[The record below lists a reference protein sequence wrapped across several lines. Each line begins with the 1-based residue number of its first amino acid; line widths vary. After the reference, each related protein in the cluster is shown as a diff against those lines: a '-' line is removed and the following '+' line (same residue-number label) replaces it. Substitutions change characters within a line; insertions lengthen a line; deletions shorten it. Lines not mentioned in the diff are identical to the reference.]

1 MSNGF
6 TGINAFG
13 NLTKIN
19 YKELIEKYDAD
30 KNGEL
35 STKELQTALKEE
47 NITDKIEI
55 STIDTN
61 ADNKID
67 ESEMAI
73 YEQKYLMQQTVNDM
87 AKTITQDFS
96 GDKSKYL
103 ETVTTDLKNYITD
116 YANQYLKDHPND
128 ISGMAE
134 AFKEA
139 LPAKYEAIKKEV
151 LANDPSTFKSKALNN
166 VLAKLNPACS
176 PAVDGTTPKG
186 ISDTAQKKIGQA
198 LEKEMNAYIKAHP
211 ECTQSE
217 LEEHLNKFL
226 NETDAKKME
235 SAVNTFNTQAGA
247 FNNYIDADELTQLK
261 DYVKEF
267 LTEALNN
274 GVTVKLGGKNI
285 ATSAAIT
292 SALKGYTDGETL
304 LQAMQEAIAGLS
316 TVSLKDQIIAADEAE
331 QAKKANE
338 NFKNIKGEA
347 YKVDAS
353 VIDYSGVSG
362 YYDNSKIITK
372 GKSGH
377 NEHIRDDARARIE
390 NGNLKAQMKAQIT
403 SMLEKNGISADK
415 IDNIFENVYN
425 EALNETL
432 NGIGSTKINHK
443 WLNKKKKYASNVGMQ
458 EIVTNFINTFNTK
471 IAAAIDEMN
480 KSDSDF
486 DTIDLDFTQAG
497 KVQTGEEGTEGEAV
511 TDDNGNDL
519 SALYASGKSVTT
531 FKKGADY
538 YDSIADKMIERMKSQ
553 MLTKAKNM
561 CTANGVKFD
570 ESVFNTIFNNA
581 KETAKKAGVSG
592 VHSNGAKYG
601 GATKAGAI
609 GGAAGVVAAGGVG
622 LAMTGTMATAI
633 AAATG
638 PIGWALGGVA
648 LLGAGLSKLIGSSTH
663 SSSTLNTRTLL
674 DTFAEQFKTNYTNW
688 VEKQKTEDKK

>member
-47 NITDKIEI
+47 NITDTIDI

-61 ADNKID
+61 NDNKID

-73 YEQKYLMQQTVNDM
+73 YEQKYQMQQAVNDM

-116 YANQYLKDHPND
+116 FANQYLKDHPND
-128 ISGMAE
+128 VSGTGMAE

-139 LPAKYEAIKKEV
+139 LPVKYDDIKKVV
-151 LANDPSTFKSKALNN
+151 LANDPSTFKSAVLDN
-166 VLAKLNPACS
+166 VLAELNPAYS

-211 ECTQSE
+211 ECTESE
-217 LEEHLNKFL
+217 LKEHLNKFL

-247 FNNYIDADELTQLK
+247 FGNYIDADELTQLK

-285 ATSAAIT
+285 ATAAAIT
-292 SALKGYTDGETL
+292 SALKGYTDGEKL
-304 LQAMQEAIAGLS
+304 LKAMQEAIAGLS

-353 VIDYSGVSG
+353 VIDYSGISG
-362 YYDNSKIITK
+362 YFDNSKLTTK

-390 NGNLKAQMKAQIT
+390 NSNLKAQMKAQIT

-415 IDNIFENVYN
+415 IDNVFENVYN
-425 EALNETL
+425 DALNETL
-432 NGIGSTKINHK
+432 NGIGSTKTNHK
-443 WLNKKKKYASNVGMQ
+443 WLNKKKTYASNVGMQ

-497 KVQTGEEGTEGEAV
+497 KVQAGEEGTEGEAV
-511 TDDNGNDL
+511 TDDNGHDL

-531 FKKGADY
+531 RGKGADY
-538 YDSIADKMIERMKSQ
+538 YDSIADNMIERMKSQ
-553 MLTKAKNM
+553 MLTKAKAM

-570 ESVFNTIFNNA
+570 ESVFTTMFNNA
-581 KETAKKAGVSG
+581 KASAKKAGVSG
-592 VHSNGAKYG
+592 ESIIYG
-601 GATKAGAI
+601 YPSFK
-609 GGAAGVVAAGGVG
+609 
-622 LAMTGTMATAI
+622 
-633 AAATG
+633 
-638 PIGWALGGVA
+638 PF
-648 LLGAGLSKLIGSSTH
+648 SRSTID
-663 SSSTLNTRTLL
+663 TRTLL
-674 DTFAEQFKTNYTNW
+674 DTFLEQFKTNYTDW
-688 VEKQKTEDKK
+688 VEKQKTENKK

>member
-47 NITDKIEI
+47 NITDTIDI

-61 ADNKID
+61 NDNKID

-73 YEQKYLMQQTVNDM
+73 YEQKYQMQQAVNDM

-116 YANQYLKDHPND
+116 FANQYLKDHPND
-128 ISGMAE
+128 VSGTGMAE

-139 LPAKYEAIKKEV
+139 LPVKYDDIKKVV
-151 LANDPSTFKSKALNN
+151 LANDPSTFKSAVLDN
-166 VLAKLNPACS
+166 VLAELNPAYS

-211 ECTQSE
+211 ECTESE
-217 LEEHLNKFL
+217 LKEHLNNFL
-226 NETDAKKME
+226 NESDAKKME

-247 FNNYIDADELTQLK
+247 FGNYIDADELTQLK

-285 ATSAAIT
+285 ATAAAIT
-292 SALKGYTDGETL
+292 SALKGYTDGEKL

-353 VIDYSGVSG
+353 VIDYSGISG
-362 YYDNSKIITK
+362 YFDNSKLTTK

-390 NGNLKAQMKAQIT
+390 NSNLKAQMKAQIT

-425 EALNETL
+425 DALNETL
-432 NGIGSTKINHK
+432 NGIGSTKTNHR
-443 WLNKKKKYASNVGMQ
+443 LRNKKKTYASNVGMQ

-531 FKKGADY
+531 REKGANY
-538 YDSIADKMIERMKSQ
+538 YDSIADNMIERMKSQ
-553 MLTKAKNM
+553 MLTKAKAM

-570 ESVFNTIFNNA
+570 ESVFTTMFNNA

-592 VHSNGAKYG
+592 VGSSGMKYG
-601 GATKAGAI
+601 GL
-609 GGAAGVVAAGGVG
+609 AAGTAAGGV
-622 LAMTGTMATAI
+622 
-633 AAATG
+633 AACGVAALTG
-638 PIGWALGGVA
+638 PIGLITAGVGITLA
-648 LLGAGLSKLIGSSTH
+648 SIFGRGHH

>member
-13 NLTKIN
+13 NITKNN

-47 NITDKIEI
+47 NITDTIDI

-61 ADNKID
+61 NDNKID

-73 YEQKYLMQQTVNDM
+73 YEQKYQMQQAVNDM

-116 YANQYLKDHPND
+116 FANQYLKDHPND
-128 ISGMAE
+128 VSGTGMAE

-139 LPAKYEAIKKEV
+139 LPVKYDDIKKVV
-151 LANDPSTFKSKALNN
+151 LANDPSTFKSAVLDN
-166 VLAKLNPACS
+166 VLAELNPAYS

-211 ECTQSE
+211 ECTESE
-217 LEEHLNKFL
+217 LKEHLNKFL

-247 FNNYIDADELTQLK
+247 FGNYIDADELTQLK

-285 ATSAAIT
+285 ATAAAIT
-292 SALKGYTDGETL
+292 SALKGYTDGEKL
-304 LQAMQEAIAGLS
+304 LKAMQEAIAGLS

-353 VIDYSGVSG
+353 VIDYSGISG
-362 YYDNSKIITK
+362 YFDNSKLTTK

-390 NGNLKAQMKAQIT
+390 NSNLKAQMKAQIT

-415 IDNIFENVYN
+415 IDNVFENVYN
-425 EALNETL
+425 DALNETL
-432 NGIGSTKINHK
+432 NGIGSTKTNHK
-443 WLNKKKKYASNVGMQ
+443 WLNKKKTYASNVGMQ

-497 KVQTGEEGTEGEAV
+497 KVQAGEEGTEGEAV
-511 TDDNGNDL
+511 TDDNGHDL

-531 FKKGADY
+531 RGKGADY
-538 YDSIADKMIERMKSQ
+538 YDSIADNMIERMKSQ
-553 MLTKAKNM
+553 MLTKAKAM

-570 ESVFNTIFNNA
+570 ESVFTTMFNNA
-581 KETAKKAGVSG
+581 KASAKKAGVSG
-592 VHSNGAKYG
+592 ESIIYG
-601 GATKAGAI
+601 YPSFK
-609 GGAAGVVAAGGVG
+609 
-622 LAMTGTMATAI
+622 
-633 AAATG
+633 
-638 PIGWALGGVA
+638 PF
-648 LLGAGLSKLIGSSTH
+648 SRSTID
-663 SSSTLNTRTLL
+663 TRTLL
-674 DTFAEQFKTNYTNW
+674 DTFLEQFKTNYTDW
-688 VEKQKTEDKK
+688 VEKQKTENKK

>member
-73 YEQKYLMQQTVNDM
+73 YEQKYQMQQTVNDM

-103 ETVTTDLKNYITD
+103 ETVTTDLKNYITNF
-116 YANQYLKDHPND
+116 ANQYLEAHPND
-128 ISGMAE
+128 VSGMAE

-151 LANDPSTFKSKALNN
+151 LANDPSTFKSKALDN

-362 YYDNSKIITK
+362 YYDNSKITTK
-372 GKSGH
+372 GKSKH

-415 IDNIFENVYN
+415 IDNVFENVYN

-432 NGIGSTKINHK
+432 NGIGSTKTNHA
-443 WLNKKKKYASNVGMQ
+443 WLNKKKKYESNVGIQ

-497 KVQTGEEGTEGEAV
+497 KVQAGEEGTEGEAV

-531 FKKGADY
+531 REKGADY

-553 MLTKAKNM
+553 MLTKAKAM

-570 ESVFNTIFNNA
+570 ESVFTTMFNNA

-592 VHSNGAKYG
+592 VASNGMKYG
-601 GATKAGAI
+601 GLAAGTGTGAAIGAGA
-609 GGAAGVVAAGGVG
+609 AVPSG
-622 LAMTGTMATAI
+622 LI
-633 AAATG
+633 AAVVGGSAAG
-638 PIGWALGGVA
+638 PIGWGAGIVAALG
-648 LLGAGLSKLIGSSTH
+648 LGIAAIIGKGQH

-674 DTFAEQFKTNYTNW
+674 DTFLEQFKTNYTDW
-688 VEKQKTEDKK
+688 VEKQKTENKK

>member
-35 STKELQTALKEE
+35 STEELQTALKEE
-47 NITDKIEI
+47 NITDKIDI

-73 YEQKYLMQQTVNDM
+73 YEQKYQMQQAVNDM

-116 YANQYLKDHPND
+116 FANQYLKDHPND

-139 LPAKYEAIKKEV
+139 LPAKYDAIKKVV
-151 LANDPSTFKSKALNN
+151 LANDPSTFKSAVLDN
-166 VLAKLNPACS
+166 VLAELNPEYS
-176 PAVDGTTPKG
+176 PAVDGTTAKG
-186 ISDTAQKKIGQA
+186 ISDTAQKKIGQV

-247 FNNYIDADELTQLK
+247 FGNYIDADELTQLK

-285 ATSAAIT
+285 ATAAAIT

-362 YYDNSKIITK
+362 YYDNSKITTK

-377 NEHIRDDARARIE
+377 NENIRDDARARIE

-425 EALNETL
+425 DALNETL
-432 NGIGSTKINHK
+432 NGIGSTKTNHA
-443 WLNKKKKYASNVGMQ
+443 WLNKKKKYESNVGMQ

-497 KVQTGEEGTEGEAV
+497 KVQAGEEGTEGETV

-553 MLTKAKNM
+553 MLTKTKNM

-592 VHSNGAKYG
+592 VASNGMKYG
-601 GATKAGAI
+601 GLAAGTGAGAAI
-609 GGAAGVVAAGGVG
+609 GAGAAVPSG
-622 LAMTGTMATAI
+622 LI
-633 AAATG
+633 AAVVGGSAAG
-638 PIGWALGGVA
+638 PIGWGAGIVAALG
-648 LLGAGLSKLIGSSTH
+648 LGIAAIIGKGQH

-674 DTFAEQFKTNYTNW
+674 DTFLEQFKTNYTDW
-688 VEKQKTEDKK
+688 VEKQKTENKK

>member
-73 YEQKYLMQQTVNDM
+73 YEQKYQMQQTVNDM

-116 YANQYLKDHPND
+116 FANQYLKDHPND

-151 LANDPSTFKSKALNN
+151 LANNPSTFKSKALDN

-247 FNNYIDADELTQLK
+247 FGNYIDADELTQLK

-304 LQAMQEAIAGLS
+304 LQAMQEAIASLS

-347 YKVDAS
+347 YKIDAS
-353 VIDYSGVSG
+353 LIDYSKIDG
-362 YYDNSKIITK
+362 YVENKEQRTR
-372 GKSGH
+372 GKH
-377 NEHIRDDARARIE
+377 TQAYLKDRLIERNESTFT
-390 NGNLKAQMKAQIT
+390 NLKAQFKEQIT
-403 SMLEKNGISADK
+403 KMLQEKGINFDK
-415 IDNIFENVYN
+415 IETIFENVFN
-425 EALNETL
+425 TTKTEVCDSS
-432 NGIGSTKINHK
+432 ISTR
-443 WLNKKKKYASNVGMQ
+443 NKTAFRSGYAKFNTKDLVD
-458 EIVTNFINTFNTK
+458 NFINTFNDNISK
-471 IAAAIDEMN
+471 AIEEINEFDN
-480 KSDSDF
+480 DF

-497 KVQTGEEGTEGEAV
+497 KVQAGEEGTEGEAV

-531 FKKGADY
+531 LKKGANY
-538 YDSIADKMIERMKSQ
+538 YDSIADNMIERMKSQ
-553 MLTKAKNM
+553 MLTKAKAM
-561 CTANGVKFD
+561 CTANGIAFD
-570 ESVFNTIFNNA
+570 ESVFTTMFNNA
-581 KETAKKAGVSG
+581 KASAKKAGVSG
-592 VHSNGAKYG
+592 EQLIVPGFFTS
-601 GATKAGAI
+601 
-609 GGAAGVVAAGGVG
+609 
-622 LAMTGTMATAI
+622 
-633 AAATG
+633 
-638 PIGWALGGVA
+638 
-648 LLGAGLSKLIGSSTH
+648 SK
-663 SSSTLNTRTLL
+663 LNTRTLL
-674 DTFAEQFKTNYTNW
+674 DTFVEQFKTNYTDW
-688 VEKQKTEDKK
+688 VKKQKTENK

>member
-47 NITDKIEI
+47 NITDTIDI

-61 ADNKID
+61 NDNKID

-73 YEQKYLMQQTVNDM
+73 YEQKYQMQQAVNDM

-116 YANQYLKDHPND
+116 FANQYLKDHPND
-128 ISGMAE
+128 VSGTGMAE

-139 LPAKYEAIKKEV
+139 LPVKYDDIKKVV
-151 LANDPSTFKSKALNN
+151 LANDPSTFKSAVLDN
-166 VLAKLNPACS
+166 VLAELNPAYS

-211 ECTQSE
+211 ECTESE
-217 LEEHLNKFL
+217 LKEHLNKFL

-247 FNNYIDADELTQLK
+247 FGNYIDADELTQLK

-285 ATSAAIT
+285 ATAAAIT
-292 SALKGYTDGETL
+292 SALKGYTDGEKL
-304 LQAMQEAIAGLS
+304 LKAMQEAIAGLS

-353 VIDYSGVSG
+353 VIDYSGISG
-362 YYDNSKIITK
+362 YFDNSKLTTK

-390 NGNLKAQMKAQIT
+390 NSNLKAQMKAQIT

-415 IDNIFENVYN
+415 IDNVFENVYN
-425 EALNETL
+425 DALNETL
-432 NGIGSTKINHK
+432 NGIGSTKTNHK
-443 WLNKKKKYASNVGMQ
+443 WLNKKKTYASNVGMQ

-497 KVQTGEEGTEGEAV
+497 KVQAGH
-511 TDDNGNDL
+511 DL

-531 FKKGADY
+531 RGKGADY
-538 YDSIADKMIERMKSQ
+538 YDSIADNMIERMKSQ
-553 MLTKAKNM
+553 MLTKAKAM

-570 ESVFNTIFNNA
+570 ESVFTTMFNNA
-581 KETAKKAGVSG
+581 KASAKKAGVSG
-592 VHSNGAKYG
+592 ESIIYG
-601 GATKAGAI
+601 YPSFK
-609 GGAAGVVAAGGVG
+609 
-622 LAMTGTMATAI
+622 
-633 AAATG
+633 
-638 PIGWALGGVA
+638 PF
-648 LLGAGLSKLIGSSTH
+648 SRSTID
-663 SSSTLNTRTLL
+663 TRTLL
-674 DTFAEQFKTNYTNW
+674 DTFLEQFKTNYTDW
-688 VEKQKTEDKK
+688 VEKQKTENKK

>member
-47 NITDKIEI
+47 NITDTIDI

-61 ADNKID
+61 NDNKID

-73 YEQKYLMQQTVNDM
+73 YEQKYQMQQAVNDM

-116 YANQYLKDHPND
+116 FANQYLKDHPND
-128 ISGMAE
+128 VSGTGMAE

-139 LPAKYEAIKKEV
+139 LPVKYDDIKKVV
-151 LANDPSTFKSKALNN
+151 LANDPSTFKSAVLDN
-166 VLAKLNPACS
+166 VLAELNPAYS

-211 ECTQSE
+211 ECTESE
-217 LEEHLNKFL
+217 LKEHLSNFL
-226 NETDAKKME
+226 NESDAKKME

-247 FNNYIDADELTQLK
+247 FGNYIDADELTQLK

-285 ATSAAIT
+285 ATTAAIT

-304 LQAMQEAIAGLS
+304 LKAMQEAIAGLS

-353 VIDYSGVSG
+353 LIDYSEIDGYVENKEQRTSG
-362 YYDNSKIITK
+362 KHTQSYLKDRLIER
-372 GKSGH
+372 
-377 NEHIRDDARARIE
+377 NESTFT
-390 NGNLKAQMKAQIT
+390 NLKAQFKEQIT
-403 SMLEKNGISADK
+403 KMLQEKGVNFDK
-415 IDNIFENVYN
+415 IETIFENVFN
-425 EALNETL
+425 TTKTEVCDSS
-432 NGIGSTKINHK
+432 ISTRHK
-443 WLNKKKKYASNVGMQ
+443 TAFRSGYAKFNTKDLVD
-458 EIVTNFINTFNTK
+458 NFINTFNDNISK
-471 IAAAIDEMN
+471 AIEEMN

-497 KVQTGEEGTEGEAV
+497 KVQAGEEGTEGEAV
-511 TDDNGNDL
+511 TDDNGHDL

-531 FKKGADY
+531 RKKGADY

-553 MLTKAKNM
+553 MLTKAKAM
-561 CTANGVKFD
+561 CTANGIAFD
-570 ESVFNTIFNNA
+570 ESVFTTMFNNA
-581 KETAKKAGVSG
+581 KASAKKAGVSG
-592 VHSNGAKYG
+592 VGSSGMKCSGLASGTAAGAAIGTGTAAVLGTSIGG
-601 GATKAGAI
+601 GAGI
-609 GGAAGVVAAGGVG
+609 VAALG
-622 LAMTGTMATAI
+622 LGI
-633 AAATG
+633 AALTG
-638 PIGWALGGVA
+638 RGH
-648 LLGAGLSKLIGSSTH
+648 H

-674 DTFAEQFKTNYTNW
+674 DTFVEQFKTNYTDW

>member
-47 NITDKIEI
+47 NITDTIDI

-61 ADNKID
+61 NDNKID

-73 YEQKYLMQQTVNDM
+73 YEQKYQMQQAVNDM

-116 YANQYLKDHPND
+116 FANQYLKDHPND
-128 ISGMAE
+128 VSGTGMAE

-139 LPAKYEAIKKEV
+139 LPVKYDDIKKVV
-151 LANDPSTFKSKALNN
+151 LANDPSTFKSAVLDN
-166 VLAKLNPACS
+166 VLAELNPAYS

-211 ECTQSE
+211 ECTESE
-217 LEEHLNKFL
+217 LKEHLNKFL

-247 FNNYIDADELTQLK
+247 FGNYIDADELTQLK

-285 ATSAAIT
+285 ATAAAIT
-292 SALKGYTDGETL
+292 SALKGYTDGEKL
-304 LQAMQEAIAGLS
+304 LKAMQEAIAGLS

-353 VIDYSGVSG
+353 VIDYSGISG
-362 YYDNSKIITK
+362 YFDNSKLTTK

-390 NGNLKAQMKAQIT
+390 NSNLKAQMKAQIT

-415 IDNIFENVYN
+415 IDNVFENVYN

-432 NGIGSTKINHK
+432 NGIGSTKTNHK
-443 WLNKKKKYASNVGMQ
+443 WLNKKKTYESKVGMQ

-471 IAAAIDEMN
+471 IVATIDEMN

-497 KVQTGEEGTEGEAV
+497 KVQAGEEGTEGEAV

-531 FKKGADY
+531 LKKGANY
-538 YDSIADKMIERMKSQ
+538 NDSIADNMIERMKSQ
-553 MLTKAKNM
+553 MLTKAKAM
-561 CTANGVKFD
+561 CTANGIAFE
-570 ESVFNTIFNNA
+570 ESVFTTMFNNA
-581 KETAKKAGVSG
+581 KASAKKAGVSG
-592 VHSNGAKYG
+592 KQLIVPGFFTS
-601 GATKAGAI
+601 
-609 GGAAGVVAAGGVG
+609 
-622 LAMTGTMATAI
+622 
-633 AAATG
+633 
-638 PIGWALGGVA
+638 
-648 LLGAGLSKLIGSSTH
+648 SK
-663 SSSTLNTRTLL
+663 LNTRTLL
-674 DTFAEQFKTNYTNW
+674 DTFVEQFKTNYTDW
-688 VEKQKTEDKK
+688 VKKQKTEDKK

>member
-47 NITDKIEI
+47 NITDTIDI

-61 ADNKID
+61 NDNKID

-73 YEQKYLMQQTVNDM
+73 YEQKYQMQQAVNDM

-96 GDKSKYL
+96 GDKSRYL

-116 YANQYLKDHPND
+116 FANQYLKDHPND
-128 ISGMAE
+128 VSGTGMAE

-139 LPAKYEAIKKEV
+139 LPVKYDDIKKVV
-151 LANDPSTFKSKALNN
+151 LANDPSTFKSAVLDN
-166 VLAKLNPACS
+166 VLAELNPEYS

-211 ECTQSE
+211 ECTESE
-217 LEEHLNKFL
+217 LKEHLSNFL
-226 NETDAKKME
+226 NESDAKKME

-247 FNNYIDADELTQLK
+247 FGNYIDADELTQLK

-285 ATSAAIT
+285 ATAAAIT
-292 SALKGYTDGETL
+292 SALKGYTDGEKL

-347 YKVDAS
+347 YKIDAS
-353 VIDYSGVSG
+353 LIDYSKIDG
-362 YYDNSKIITK
+362 YVENKEQRTR
-372 GKSGH
+372 GKH
-377 NEHIRDDARARIE
+377 TQAYLKDRLIERNESTFT
-390 NGNLKAQMKAQIT
+390 NLKAQFKEQIT
-403 SMLEKNGISADK
+403 KMLQEKGINFDK
-415 IDNIFENVYN
+415 IETIFENVFN
-425 EALNETL
+425 TTKTEVCDSS
-432 NGIGSTKINHK
+432 ISTRHK
-443 WLNKKKKYASNVGMQ
+443 TAFRSGYAKFNTKDLVD
-458 EIVTNFINTFNTK
+458 NFINTFNDNISK
-471 IAAAIDEMN
+471 AIEEMN

-497 KVQTGEEGTEGEAV
+497 KVQAGEEGTEGEAV

-531 FKKGADY
+531 LKKGANY
-538 YDSIADKMIERMKSQ
+538 YDSIADNMIERMKSQ
-553 MLTKAKNM
+553 MLTKAKAM
-561 CTANGVKFD
+561 CTANGIAFD
-570 ESVFNTIFNNA
+570 ESVFTTMFNNA
-581 KETAKKAGVSG
+581 KASAKKAGVSG
-592 VHSNGAKYG
+592 EQLIVPGFFTS
-601 GATKAGAI
+601 
-609 GGAAGVVAAGGVG
+609 
-622 LAMTGTMATAI
+622 
-633 AAATG
+633 
-638 PIGWALGGVA
+638 
-648 LLGAGLSKLIGSSTH
+648 SK
-663 SSSTLNTRTLL
+663 LNTRTLL
-674 DTFAEQFKTNYTNW
+674 DTFVEQFKTNYTNW

>member
-73 YEQKYLMQQTVNDM
+73 YEQKYQMQQTVNDM

-151 LANDPSTFKSKALNN
+151 LANDPSTFKSKALDN

-347 YKVDAS
+347 YKIDAS
-353 VIDYSGVSG
+353 LIDYSKIDG
-362 YYDNSKIITK
+362 YVENKEQRTR
-372 GKSGH
+372 GKH
-377 NEHIRDDARARIE
+377 TQAYLKDRLIERNESTFT
-390 NGNLKAQMKAQIT
+390 NLKAQFKEQIT
-403 SMLEKNGISADK
+403 QMLQEKGINFDK
-415 IDNIFENVYN
+415 IETIFENVFN
-425 EALNETL
+425 T
-432 NGIGSTKINHK
+432 TKTEVCDSSIRTR
-443 WLNKKKKYASNVGMQ
+443 NKTAFRSGYAKFNTKDLVD
-458 EIVTNFINTFNTK
+458 NFINTFNDNISK
-471 IAAAIDEMN
+471 AIEEMN

-497 KVQTGEEGTEGEAV
+497 KVQAGEEGTEGEAV

-592 VHSNGAKYG
+592 VASNGMKYG
-601 GATKAGAI
+601 GLAAGTGAGAAI
-609 GGAAGVVAAGGVG
+609 GAGAAGAAVHSGLIATVAGGS
-622 LAMTGTMATAI
+622 
-633 AAATG
+633 AAG
-638 PIGWALGGVA
+638 PIGWGAGIVAALG
-648 LLGAGLSKLIGSSTH
+648 LGIASIFGRGHH

>member
-47 NITDKIEI
+47 NITDTIDI

-61 ADNKID
+61 NDNKID

-73 YEQKYLMQQTVNDM
+73 YEQKYQMQQAVNDM

-116 YANQYLKDHPND
+116 FANQYLKDHPND
-128 ISGMAE
+128 VSGTGMAE

-139 LPAKYEAIKKEV
+139 LPVKYDDIKKVV
-151 LANDPSTFKSKALNN
+151 LANDPSTFKSAVLDN
-166 VLAKLNPACS
+166 VLAELNPAYS

-211 ECTQSE
+211 ECTESE
-217 LEEHLNKFL
+217 LKEHLNKFL

-247 FNNYIDADELTQLK
+247 FGNYIDADELTQLK

-285 ATSAAIT
+285 ATAAAIT
-292 SALKGYTDGETL
+292 SALKGYTDGEKL
-304 LQAMQEAIAGLS
+304 LKAMQEAIAGLS

-353 VIDYSGVSG
+353 VIDYSGISG
-362 YYDNSKIITK
+362 YFDNSKLTTK

-390 NGNLKAQMKAQIT
+390 NSNLKAQMKAQIT

-415 IDNIFENVYN
+415 IDNVFENVYN
-425 EALNETL
+425 DALNETL
-432 NGIGSTKINHK
+432 NGIGSTKTNHK
-443 WLNKKKKYASNVGMQ
+443 WLNKKKTYASNVGMQ

-497 KVQTGEEGTEGEAV
+497 KVQAGEEGTEGEAV

-531 FKKGADY
+531 LKKGANY
-538 YDSIADKMIERMKSQ
+538 NDSIADNMIERMKSQ
-553 MLTKAKNM
+553 MLTKAKAM
-561 CTANGVKFD
+561 CTANGIAFD
-570 ESVFNTIFNNA
+570 ESVFTTMFNNA
-581 KETAKKAGVSG
+581 KASAKKAGVSG
-592 VHSNGAKYG
+592 EQLIVPGFFTS
-601 GATKAGAI
+601 
-609 GGAAGVVAAGGVG
+609 
-622 LAMTGTMATAI
+622 
-633 AAATG
+633 
-638 PIGWALGGVA
+638 
-648 LLGAGLSKLIGSSTH
+648 SK
-663 SSSTLNTRTLL
+663 LNTRTLL

>member
-47 NITDKIEI
+47 NITDTIDI

-61 ADNKID
+61 NDNKID

-73 YEQKYLMQQTVNDM
+73 YEQKYQMQQAVNDM

-116 YANQYLKDHPND
+116 FANQYLKDHPND
-128 ISGMAE
+128 VSGTGMAE

-139 LPAKYEAIKKEV
+139 LPVKYDDIKKVV
-151 LANDPSTFKSKALNN
+151 LANDPSTFKSAVLDN
-166 VLAKLNPACS
+166 VLAELNPAYS

-211 ECTQSE
+211 ECTESE
-217 LEEHLNKFL
+217 LKEHLNNFL
-226 NETDAKKME
+226 NESDAKKME

-247 FNNYIDADELTQLK
+247 FGNYIDADELTQLK

-285 ATSAAIT
+285 ATAAAIT
-292 SALKGYTDGETL
+292 SALKGYTDGEKL
-304 LQAMQEAIAGLS
+304 LKAMQEAIAGLS

-331 QAKKANE
+331 QAKNANE

-347 YKVDAS
+347 YKIDAS
-353 VIDYSGVSG
+353 LIDYSKIDG
-362 YYDNSKIITK
+362 YVENKEQRTR
-372 GKSGH
+372 GKH
-377 NEHIRDDARARIE
+377 TQAYLKDRLIERNESTFT
-390 NGNLKAQMKAQIT
+390 NLKAQFKEQIT
-403 SMLEKNGISADK
+403 KMLQEKGINFDK
-415 IDNIFENVYN
+415 IETIFENVFN
-425 EALNETL
+425 T
-432 NGIGSTKINHK
+432 TKTEVCDSSIRTR
-443 WLNKKKKYASNVGMQ
+443 NKTAFRSGYAKFNTKDLVD
-458 EIVTNFINTFNTK
+458 NFINTFNDNISK
-471 IAAAIDEMN
+471 AIEEMN

-497 KVQTGEEGTEGEAV
+497 KVQAGEEGTEGEAV

-531 FKKGADY
+531 LKKGANY
-538 YDSIADKMIERMKSQ
+538 YDSIADNMIERMKSQ
-553 MLTKAKNM
+553 MLTKAKAM
-561 CTANGVKFD
+561 CTANGIAFE
-570 ESVFNTIFNNA
+570 ESVFTTMFNNA
-581 KETAKKAGVSG
+581 KASAKKAGVSG
-592 VHSNGAKYG
+592 EQLIVPGFFTS
-601 GATKAGAI
+601 
-609 GGAAGVVAAGGVG
+609 
-622 LAMTGTMATAI
+622 
-633 AAATG
+633 
-638 PIGWALGGVA
+638 
-648 LLGAGLSKLIGSSTH
+648 SK
-663 SSSTLNTRTLL
+663 LNTRTLL

>member
-47 NITDKIEI
+47 NITDTIDI

-61 ADNKID
+61 NDNKID

-73 YEQKYLMQQTVNDM
+73 YEQKYQMQQAVNDM

-116 YANQYLKDHPND
+116 FANQYLKDHPND
-128 ISGMAE
+128 VSGTGMAE

-139 LPAKYEAIKKEV
+139 LPVKYDDIKKVV
-151 LANDPSTFKSKALNN
+151 LANDPSTFKSAVLDN
-166 VLAKLNPACS
+166 VLAELNPAYS

-211 ECTQSE
+211 ECTESE
-217 LEEHLNKFL
+217 LKEHLNNFL
-226 NETDAKKME
+226 NESDAKKME

-247 FNNYIDADELTQLK
+247 FGNYIDADELTQLK

-285 ATSAAIT
+285 ATAAAIT
-292 SALKGYTDGETL
+292 SALKGYTDGEKL
-304 LQAMQEAIAGLS
+304 LKAMQEAIAGLS

-331 QAKKANE
+331 QAKNANE

-347 YKVDAS
+347 YKIDAS
-353 VIDYSGVSG
+353 LIDYSKIDG
-362 YYDNSKIITK
+362 YVENKEQRTR
-372 GKSGH
+372 GKH
-377 NEHIRDDARARIE
+377 TQAYLKDRLIERNESTFT
-390 NGNLKAQMKAQIT
+390 NLKAQFKEQIT
-403 SMLEKNGISADK
+403 KMLQDKGINFDK
-415 IDNIFENVYN
+415 IETIFENVFN
-425 EALNETL
+425 T
-432 NGIGSTKINHK
+432 TKTEVCDSSIRTR
-443 WLNKKKKYASNVGMQ
+443 NKTAFRSGYAKFNTKDLVD
-458 EIVTNFINTFNTK
+458 NFINTFNDNISK
-471 IAAAIDEMN
+471 AIEEMN

-497 KVQTGEEGTEGEAV
+497 KVQAGEEGTEGEAV

-531 FKKGADY
+531 LKKGANY
-538 YDSIADKMIERMKSQ
+538 YDSIADNMIERMKSQ
-553 MLTKAKNM
+553 MLTKAKAM
-561 CTANGVKFD
+561 CTANGIAFE
-570 ESVFNTIFNNA
+570 ESVFTTMFNNA
-581 KETAKKAGVSG
+581 KASAKKAGVSG
-592 VHSNGAKYG
+592 EQLIVPGFFTS
-601 GATKAGAI
+601 
-609 GGAAGVVAAGGVG
+609 
-622 LAMTGTMATAI
+622 
-633 AAATG
+633 
-638 PIGWALGGVA
+638 
-648 LLGAGLSKLIGSSTH
+648 SK
-663 SSSTLNTRTLL
+663 LNTRTLL

>member
-47 NITDKIEI
+47 NITDTIDI

-61 ADNKID
+61 NDNKID

-73 YEQKYLMQQTVNDM
+73 YEQKYQMQQAVNDM

-116 YANQYLKDHPND
+116 FANQYLKDHPND
-128 ISGMAE
+128 VSGTGMAE

-151 LANDPSTFKSKALNN
+151 LANDPSTFKSAVLDN
-166 VLAKLNPACS
+166 VLAELNPAYS

-247 FNNYIDADELTQLK
+247 FGNYIDADELTQLK

-285 ATSAAIT
+285 ATAAAIT

-362 YYDNSKIITK
+362 YYDNSKITTK

-377 NEHIRDDARARIE
+377 NENIRDDARARIE

-432 NGIGSTKINHK
+432 NGIGSTKTNHA
-443 WLNKKKKYASNVGMQ
+443 WLNKKKKYESNVGIQ

-531 FKKGADY
+531 LSKGADY
-538 YDSIADKMIERMKSQ
+538 YSNIAEQMIERMKSQ
-553 MLTKAKNM
+553 MLTKAKAM

-570 ESVFNTIFNNA
+570 ESVFTTMFNNA
-581 KETAKKAGVSG
+581 KETAKNAGVSG
-592 VHSNGAKYG
+592 ESIIYYYPSYK
-601 GATKAGAI
+601 
-609 GGAAGVVAAGGVG
+609 
-622 LAMTGTMATAI
+622 
-633 AAATG
+633 
-638 PIGWALGGVA
+638 PF
-648 LLGAGLSKLIGSSTH
+648 SR
-663 SSSTLNTRTLL
+663 STLNTQTLL
-674 DTFAEQFKTNYTNW
+674 DTFVEQFKTNYTNW